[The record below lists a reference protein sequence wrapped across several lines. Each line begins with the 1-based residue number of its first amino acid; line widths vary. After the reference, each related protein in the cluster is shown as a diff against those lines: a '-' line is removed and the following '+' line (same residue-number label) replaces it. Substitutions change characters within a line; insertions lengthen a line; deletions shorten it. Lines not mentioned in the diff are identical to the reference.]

1 MVDIQTI
8 SITVAS
14 AGIFI
19 AAIYYV
25 LQIRHQSKIRQ
36 TDLIIRLYSFY
47 NTEACQKALAKVLAL
62 DYKDYDDFVKKYGSL
77 LSPSPNDVQISLQM
91 VGTFFEGVGVLLS
104 QGLLDINLVQKLFDV
119 KGYWRKIEPVVIELR
134 RTLKD
139 PRQKEWFE
147 YLNNEVSKIE

>member
-134 RTLKD
+134 KTLKD